1 MRLAY
6 CVNPICLLD
15 DRVIPSDLRNHLQV
29 KRTQWSTP
37 ILCNSNNKRKT
48 QSKKDEAN
56 NLEECALESVT
67 NDIRSVQFN
76 GKIDADSSKN
86 FVNKDL

>member
-15 DRVIPSDLRNHLQV
+15 DRVISSDLRKHLQI
-29 KRTQWSTP
+29 KSTQWSTQ
-37 ILCNSNNKRKT
+37 ILCKSNNKRKT
-48 QSKKDEAN
+48 QSKRDKAN
-56 NLEECALESVT
+56 NLEECALECVT
-67 NDIRSVQFN
+67 KDVRSVRFY

-86 FVNKDL
+86 VVTKVL